1 MAKRGTPMLA
11 TWHFHIEISSKCTLR
26 CPRCA
31 RQEVPDSLVNTE
43 LDLEF
48 FKRNFTAEFVVDN
61 LEKIT
66 FCGDD
71 GDPIYAHDL
80 IPVIQYIKSIKPVE
94 IVIVTNGSHK
104 KSEWWQELGSVL
116 TEQDTV
122 HFSIDGWDNESNNL
136 YRVNSNFD
144 SIEQGVRTLRA
155 NSQCRMVWA
164 AIAFSFNQDKLT
176 EMMSQAQQWGMDGF
190 QLTKSTKFGKIYPVY
205 GTNDVLQPA
214 EEFVSRNHR
223 FERETVLLSVRGLN
237 NHVWKTHP
245 INLELY
251 KNSTE
256 INGVRP
262 LCEIGNKG
270 LYIDAQGR
278 LFPCCWVAN
287 RYTHNSE
294 WKGIANKFDLNHRTL
309 NEAVSDDFWSSTFK
323 TFDWQECQTKCASAR
338 VDKKYATEW

>member
-1 MAKRGTPMLA
+1 MTLA

-48 FKRNFTAEFVVDN
+48 FKKNFTPEFIHKN

-80 IPVIQYIKSIKPVE
+80 VPVIRYIKSIKPVE

-104 KSEWWQELGSVL
+104 KPEWWLELGAVL
-116 TEQDTV
+116 DNNDTV
-122 HFSIDGWDNESNNL
+122 HFSIDGWNNESNNL
-136 YRVNSNFD
+136 YRVNSDFD
-144 SIEQGVRTLRA
+144 SILEGLVYLRKA
-155 NSQCRMVWA
+155 SACQIVWA
-164 AIAFSFNQDKLT
+164 AIAFKFNENHIST
-176 EMMSQAQQWGMDGF
+176 MINSAARWGVDAL
-190 QLTKSTKFGKIYPVY
+190 QLTKSTKFGKIYPSY
-205 GTNDVLQPA
+205 GEDDPLQPKH
-214 EEFVSRNHR
+214 ELISSGQR
-223 FERETVLLSVRGLN
+223 FERQIFKISERGLTTRVPEINIRLYN
-237 NHVWKTHP
+237 N
-245 INLELY
+245 IND
-251 KNSTE
+251 T
-256 INGVRP
+256 NGVRP

-287 RYTHNSE
+287 RYSHNSE
-294 WKGIANKFDLNHRTL
+294 WQKIAERFNLKTRTL
-309 NEAVSDDFWSSTFK
+309 SDALTDDFWSNKFQSFK
-323 TFDWQECQTKCASAR
+323 WQECQTKCATAR
-338 VDKKYATEW
+338 VDEKYATEW